1 VPTHEPASRRG
12 VFAVSGGVDGTF
24 ALLRHHGGYAGL
36 RTVPPACAMVVHGF
50 DIPLHEQRAF
60 ERAHRTISGMTGTLG
75 IPLATVRT
83 NWREVLSRDWRMEY
97 HLALAACLF
106 QFRGLANV
114 GVSGACEDYGHLVVP
129 WGSNPVT
136 NPLLGG
142 GGFEFHTEGG
152 GFTRTERVRLIS
164 ERPEIAAMLRVCWQ
178 GPLTGAN
185 CGRCEKCVRTK
196 LNFMASRRDP
206 LCFDGKATHAQI
218 LGVTAQNRPQLA
230 LLQEIRDSARRNRVT
245 DAWLASLSLTIAKNR
260 LLLPMRPLEKRIRT
274 KLRHLTKPKPA
285 PRDARRALQVGEE

>member
-1 VPTHEPASRRG
+1 
-12 VFAVSGGVDGTF
+12 
-24 ALLRHHGGYAGL
+24 
-36 RTVPPACAMVVHGF
+36 
-50 DIPLHEQRAF
+50 
-60 ERAHRTISGMTGTLG
+60 MTGTLG

-164 ERPEIAAMLRVCWQ
+164 ERPEIAAMLRVCWE

-260 LLLPMRPLEKRIRT
+260 LLLPMRPLEKRIRA
-274 KLRHLTKPKPA
+274 KLRHLTKPKRA
-285 PRDARRALQVGEE
+285 PRDGRRALQVGEE